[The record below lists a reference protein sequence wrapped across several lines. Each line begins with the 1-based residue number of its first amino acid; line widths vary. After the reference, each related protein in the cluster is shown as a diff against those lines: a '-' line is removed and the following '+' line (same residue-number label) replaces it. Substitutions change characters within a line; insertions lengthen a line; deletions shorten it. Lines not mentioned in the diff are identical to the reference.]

1 MTKYSYFVIIS
12 ALFIGFKPLQANAVI
27 TPFASSTTAQQL
39 LSSQFITV
47 NAAIENNKVF
57 VDWSVTDNEKTSHFE
72 IEKSKDGKNFTTAGL
87 VFSTE
92 KSAVGNYRFFEKAAG
107 QKMYY
112 RIKLVGK
119 NQNVEYSIVIEVSP
133 KA

>member
-1 MTKYSYFVIIS
+1 MTKYFYFVIIA
-12 ALFIGFKPLQANAVI
+12 ALFIGYTPLQANSVI
-27 TPFASSTTAQQL
+27 TPFASITTAKQF
-39 LSSQFITV
+39 LSTQFITV

-57 VDWSVTDNEKTSHFE
+57 IDWSVADNEKTSHFE
-72 IEKSKDGKNFTTAGL
+72 IEKSKDGKNFTTAAL
-87 VFSTE
+87 VFSTD

-112 RIKLVGK
+112 RIKLVDK
-119 NQNVEYSIVIEVSP
+119 SQNVEYSTVIEVSP